1 MQTHS
6 ENYAQVMRARLLVQE
21 DVMKGAVRDRMNP
34 FAKAKYATLESV
46 LESICMP
53 MTEAGLVLTQGSGNL
68 IERGVDKTITRW
80 LPVWTRIDH
89 VDSGQWIQVCVEIP
103 IEKPTPQAVGSALT
117 YGRRYTVK
125 SILGMPEIDDD
136 GLAAA
141 GEKSPMMQKSSAEAK
156 RDGTDEIFN
165 SIKQQIAEAQTI
177 EILQQIPDLYSDEID
192 QMPTKWQELLRDEWS
207 TRRSAIAT

>member
-6 ENYAQVMRARLLVQE
+6 DDYTQVMRARLKVQE
-21 DVMKGAVRDRMNP
+21 LVMKGAVRDRMNP
-34 FAKAKYATLESV
+34 FAKSKYATLESV
-46 LESICMP
+46 LESVCEAL
-53 MTEAGLVLTQGSGNL
+53 TGAGLVLTQGSGG
-68 IERGVDKTITRW
+68 IVERGADKAVTRW

-89 VDSGQWIQVCVEIP
+89 AESGQWMQVSVEIP
-103 IEKPTPQAVGSALT
+103 MEKATPQAVGSALT
-117 YGRRYTVK
+117 YGRRYTAK

-165 SIKQQIAEAQTI
+165 SIKQQIAEAPTI
-177 EILQQIPDLYSDEID
+177 EVLQQIPDLYSDEID

-207 TRRSAIAT
+207 TRRSAIAS